1 MSVRSRRIK
10 AFLHLAEEEL
20 MAAKL
25 LMRDAPRQ
33 AAYLCQQ
40 CAEKVA
46 RAVLTEA
53 GVPFG
58 TGHSLEQMA
67 AALPEAHPW
76 IERIRALEKHSPAA
90 TRYRYPSSTGRLFD
104 LPDSQDIQADID
116 ELTELVNDA
125 GNALRPSSRGAG

>member
-1 MSVRSRRIK
+1 MSVQSRRIG
-10 AFLHLAEEEL
+10 AFLQLAEEEL
-20 MAAKL
+20 LAAKL
-25 LMRDAPRQ
+25 LMQHAPRQ

-46 RAVLTEA
+46 RAVLTDA

-104 LPDSQDIQADID
+104 LPASQDIQEDVD
-116 ELTELVNDA
+116 ELTELVKDA
-125 GNALRPSSRGAG
+125 RTALRALLRR

>member
-1 MSVRSRRIK
+1 MSVRNRRIK
-10 AFLHLAEEEL
+10 AFLQLAEEEL
-20 MAAKL
+20 RAAKL
-25 LMRDAPRQ
+25 LVRDAPRQ

-46 RAVLTEA
+46 RAVLTDA

-67 AALPEAHPW
+67 VALPEAHPW

-104 LPDSQDIQADID
+104 LPDRQDIEEDLNELAD
-116 ELTELVNDA
+116 LVKDA
-125 GNALRPSSRGAG
+125 RKALGR